1 MSQIRLAMKLFF
13 ESHLPKIKHHF
24 DLVHDGKEDLVIVLW
39 VWGGAAYLA
48 SFFINKLI
56 LFISIIFIKWVLSLL
71 VIAYFVWHIIIIRR
85 CSPKKPPLNKEEQDR
100 IKKDRFKIFFRKLFL
115 KEPFTK
121 WNPSVVATV
130 LDIYVIVYFLEYLL
144 K

>member
-13 ESHLPKIKHHF
+13 ASHFPKIKHHL
-24 DLVHDGKEDLVIVLW
+24 DLVRDGKEDLVIVLW
-39 VWGGAAYLA
+39 VWGGAAYLS
-48 SFFINKLI
+48 SFFISKIVIFVSLV
-56 LFISIIFIKWVLSLL
+56 FIKWLLSIL
-71 VIAYFVWHIIIIRR
+71 VITYFVWHIIIIRR
-85 CSPKKPPLNKEEQDR
+85 CSPKNPPLSKEEQER
-100 IKKDRFKIFFRKLFL
+100 LKKDRFKIFCRKLFL

-130 LDIYVIVYFLEYLL
+130 LDIYIIVYFLEYLL